1 MKSAAKKR
9 RADQGA
15 AWSDES
21 EASVMFYKQGERN
34 AAEEV
39 LAYQQQVSQSQTAQ
53 RRKRGW
59 LLLGLAML
67 VALAA
72 GVAAA
77 HYLGS
82 I

>member
-1 MKSAAKKR
+1 MKSATKKR

-15 AWSDES
+15 AWTDES
-21 EASVMFYKQGERN
+21 EASVMFFKQGERN

-39 LAYQQQVSQSQTAQ
+39 LAYQHQVSQTAQ

-59 LLLGLAML
+59 LLLVLAMV

-72 GVAAA
+72 GVAVAA
-77 HYLGS
+77 YFAS
-82 I
+82 S

>member
-1 MKSAAKKR
+1 MTKSASKKR

-34 AAEEV
+34 AAEEL
-39 LAYQQQVSQSQTAQ
+39 LAYQQEQVTDGAQ

-59 LLLGLAML
+59 LLLGLAMV
-67 VALAA
+67 VALVA
-72 GVAAA
+72 GVAIAA
-77 HYLGS
+77 YLTS
-82 I
+82 S

>member
-1 MKSAAKKR
+1 MKSATKKR

-39 LAYQQQVSQSQTAQ
+39 ADYTHQVAQADQ
-53 RRKRGW
+53 RRRRGW
-59 LLLGLAML
+59 LVLLLAMA

-72 GVAAA
+72 GVAVAA
-77 HYLGS
+77 YLTS
-82 I
+82 R

>member
-1 MKSAAKKR
+1 MKSATKKR
-9 RADQGA
+9 RADHGA

-21 EASVMFYKQGERN
+21 EASVMFFKQGERN

-39 LAYQQQVSQSQTAQ
+39 LAYEREVTDTVR

-67 VALAA
+67 LALAA

-77 HYLGS
+77 RYLGS

>member
-34 AAEEV
+34 AAQEV
-39 LAYQQQVSQSQTAQ
+39 ADYTHEVAAADQ
-53 RRKRGW
+53 RRRRGW
-59 LLLGLAML
+59 LLLLFAMV
-67 VALAA
+67 VAVAA
-72 GVAAA
+72 GVAVAA
-77 HYLGS
+77 YLTS
-82 I
+82 S